1 MIKYL
6 IILLLI
12 SLTPSYAALEV
23 SVVGGDFKP
32 ISINIKNF
40 SGDKK
45 LANSLKKVVTNDL
58 DSSGLFKC
66 QGNSAQYIL
75 AASINSTINPLV
87 VTYKLSDAK
96 QRVLLAYKLSVKD
109 NLWRYGAHKIADAI
123 YSKLTGQLSYFTS
136 KVIFVDE
143 IGQDSDVVKRI
154 AIMDQDG
161 ANIHYLTNGK
171 QLVVTPKLSKN
182 GELLAYTAYVNGV
195 PLTYLQQLKTGR
207 RIIVGLFNNGT
218 IAPSFSQMDPTL
230 IMAVLK
236 DNGNSN
242 LFTINIKNYI
252 TALSNT
258 NKAPINPVL
267 QRVTYG
273 ESIDS
278 VSSFSPNTPNLVFC
292 SDRSGRQKLYIMD
305 VEGQHLRLLTKDK
318 GSYATPAWSP
328 LGDYIAFTKK
338 TAKGFSIGIIRP
350 DGSDEHILTT
360 SFHCEKPCWA
370 PNGRVIM
377 FFKEVAPGQ
386 HKLYSIDIMG
396 RNEHI
401 INTPHGASD
410 PEWVNL

>member
-1 MIKYL
+1 
-6 IILLLI
+6 
-12 SLTPSYAALEV
+12 
-23 SVVGGDFKP
+23 
-32 ISINIKNF
+32 
-40 SGDKK
+40 
-45 LANSLKKVVTNDL
+45 NSLKKVVTNDL

-207 RIIVGLFNNGT
+207 R
-218 IAPSFSQMDPTL
+218 
-230 IMAVLK
+230 
-236 DNGNSN
+236 
-242 LFTINIKNYI
+242 
-252 TALSNT
+252 
-258 NKAPINPVL
+258 
-267 QRVTYG
+267 
-273 ESIDS
+273 
-278 VSSFSPNTPNLVFC
+278 
-292 SDRSGRQKLYIMD
+292 
-305 VEGQHLRLLTKDK
+305 
-318 GSYATPAWSP
+318 
-328 LGDYIAFTKK
+328 
-338 TAKGFSIGIIRP
+338 
-350 DGSDEHILTT
+350 
-360 SFHCEKPCWA
+360 
-370 PNGRVIM
+370 
-377 FFKEVAPGQ
+377 
-386 HKLYSIDIMG
+386 
-396 RNEHI
+396 
-401 INTPHGASD
+401 
-410 PEWVNL
+410 